1 MIAAQITM
9 PAPLCPG
16 DTIALVSP
24 SSKVKH
30 EYIDNAAARLRS
42 WGYEVLIGEHAYGAH
57 GNFAGTPAERL
68 ADLQEALVDPSI
80 KAILCTRGGYG
91 AVHLLES
98 LSPEAIRRH
107 AKWLIGFSDI
117 SALHAAWLRAGVAS
131 LHAPM
136 CKHIAEE
143 AESQESTCYLRS
155 VLEGRMPCYT
165 IPSHPLNR
173 AGEVRAR
180 VVGGNLAVLTGLLR
194 TPYDIFQEDTI
205 LFIEDVGERTY
216 KVERMLYNLELCGVL
231 PRLAGL
237 IVGHFT
243 DYNEDPGMCMTL
255 YEAVHA
261 RVAHYSYPVCFNF
274 PVGHVPQNH
283 PMIEGAMATLMVA
296 QQGVTL
302 QF

>member
-1 MIAAQITM
+1 MIASEITI
-9 PAPLCPG
+9 PAALRSG
-16 DTIALVSP
+16 DTVALVSP

-30 EYIDNAAARLRS
+30 EYIDDAAARLRS
-42 WGYEVLIGEHAYGAH
+42 WGYDVRIGAHAYGAH

-68 ADLQEALVDPSI
+68 ADLHDALADPSV

-98 LSPEAIRRH
+98 LPPEVIRCN

-117 SALHAAWLRAGVAS
+117 SALHAA
-131 LHAPM
+131 
-136 CKHIAEE
+136 EE
-143 AESQESTCYLRS
+143 AESQESTCYLRA
-155 VLEGRMPCYT
+155 VLEGNMPCYT
-165 IPSHPLNR
+165 TPSHWLNR

-237 IVGHFT
+237 VVGRFT

-255 YEAVHA
+255 YEAVWA
-261 RVAHYSYPVCFNF
+261 RVARYSYPVCFDF

-283 PMIEGAMATLMVA
+283 PMIEGAVATLTVA
-296 QQGVTL
+296 PQGVTL

>member
-68 ADLQEALVDPSI
+68 ADLQGALVDPSV

-98 LSPEAIRRH
+98 LSPEEIRRH

-165 IPSHPLNR
+165 ISSHWLNR

-194 TPYDIFQEDTI
+194 TPYDVFQEGTI

-237 IVGHFT
+237 IVGRFT

-283 PMIEGAMATLMVA
+283 PMIEGAVATLTVA

-302 QF
+302 RF

>member
-1 MIAAQITM
+1 MSVSDIEEEMREIYEIELSTSAISIITNKVNQAAQEWQNR
-9 PAPLCPG
+9 PLAPVYLIVWMDGIVFKVRDNGKIINKTVYLCVG
-16 DTIALVSP
+16 L
-24 SSKVKH
+24 KQNGLK
-30 EYIDNAAARLRS
+30 
-42 WGYEVLIGEHAYGAH
+42 EVLGM
-57 GNFAGTPAERL
+57 
-68 ADLQEALVDPSI
+68 
-80 KAILCTRGGYG
+80 
-91 AVHLLES
+91 
-98 LSPEAIRRH
+98 
-107 AKWLIGFSDI
+107 W
-117 SALHAAWLRAGVAS
+117 AGVAS

-143 AESQESTCYLRS
+143 AESQESTCYLRA
-155 VLEGRMPCYT
+155 VLEGNMPCYT
-165 IPSHPLNR
+165 TPSHWLNR

-194 TPYDIFQEDTI
+194 TPYDIFQEGTI

-237 IVGHFT
+237 IVGRFT

-255 YEAVHA
+255 YEAVWA
-261 RVAHYSYPVCFNF
+261 RVARYSYPVCFDF

-283 PMIEGAMATLMVA
+283 PMVEGAVATLTVA
-296 QQGVTL
+296 PQGVTL

>member
-68 ADLQEALVDPSI
+68 ADLQGALVDPSV

-98 LSPEAIRRH
+98 LPPEEIRRN

-194 TPYDIFQEDTI
+194 TPYDIFRRVRFS
-205 LFIEDVGERTY
+205 LS
-216 KVERMLYNLELCGVL
+216 RMWVS
-231 PRLAGL
+231 
-237 IVGHFT
+237 
-243 DYNEDPGMCMTL
+243 
-255 YEAVHA
+255 A
-261 RVAHYSYPVCFNF
+261 RIRWSGCSITWN
-274 PVGHVPQNH
+274 
-283 PMIEGAMATLMVA
+283 
-296 QQGVTL
+296 
-302 QF
+302 

>member
-68 ADLQEALVDPSI
+68 ADLQRALVDPSV

-98 LSPEAIRRH
+98 LSPEEIRRH

-194 TPYDIFQEDTI
+194 TPYDIFQEGTI

-216 KVERMLYNLELCGVL
+216 KVERMLYNLELSGVL
-231 PRLAGL
+231 SRLAGL

-243 DYNEDPGMCMTL
+243 DYSEDPGMCMTL

-302 QF
+302 RF